1 MPGGYGKWGSES
13 LTGHGHHG
21 ISGGTVLRR
30 KESLA
35 NANGA
40 GVNPPRQAHGASS
53 EGSDEFEDADEILST
68 DDDVR
73 KNGWKPL
80 KG

>member
-13 LTGHGHHG
+13 LTG
-21 ISGGTVLRR
+21 GGSMGVLRR
-30 KESLA
+30 KESLGPGA
-35 NANGA
+35 NTSRGPA
-40 GVNPPRQAHGASS
+40 GGSS
-53 EGSDEFEDADEILST
+53 EESDEFEDADEVLST

-80 KG
+80 RG

>member
-13 LTGHGHHG
+13 LTGGD
-21 ISGGTVLRR
+21 GGRGNMGVLRR
-30 KESLA
+30 KESP
-35 NANGA
+35 GP
-40 GVNPPRQAHGASS
+40 GPGGRGPPIGGSS
-53 EGSDEFEDADEILST
+53 EGSDEFEDADEVLST